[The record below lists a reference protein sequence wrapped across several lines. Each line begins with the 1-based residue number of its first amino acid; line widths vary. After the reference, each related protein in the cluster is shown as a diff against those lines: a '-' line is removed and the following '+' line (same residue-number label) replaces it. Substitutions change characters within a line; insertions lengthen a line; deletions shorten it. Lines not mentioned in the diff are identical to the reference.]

1 MPYLVVFVKQ
11 GTTGTFY
18 LNGEQDGSP
27 STLAAVTYNPT
38 PLTIGGNG
46 FNGFNFQGIMN
57 QITIHSTARTSSEV
71 ADLYA
76 AGPVQSCPFPTE
88 TPTRAPSFKPTKAK
102 S

>member
-38 PLTIGGNG
+38 PITIGGNG

-57 QITIHSTARTSSEV
+57 QITIHVLHEQAV
-71 ADLYA
+71 KLPIY
-76 AGPVQSCPFPTE
+76 PVQSCPFPTE